1 MFFFLHKLNYCQIG
15 GMGFYAPYKPEQEL
29 LWLIAYRTILKPY
42 KDVIRYIA
50 RKHLVHW
57 VKDKLDYYF
66 SIDFGRLYKE
76 EEERAIHNEPLDTF
90 VKVYNDKFDFICC
103 TVASNL
109 KVKRNVLLFCS
120 NVERYRN
127 SISYMLGMNDKLE
140 IYNDDTL
147 GALDLLSFT
156 AASRTTRGMG
166 ADLIVIEN
174 YNTLNPDLFFETV
187 IPLVQIKNVRLL
199 CFYYALD
206 VTLEAIQKLNGFK
219 FY

>member
-1 MFFFLHKLNYCQIG
+1 
-15 GMGFYAPYKPEQEL
+15 MGFYAPYKPEQIL

-50 RKHLVHW
+50 RNHLVHW
-57 VKDKLDYYF
+57 VKDEADYHF

-76 EEERAIHNEPLDTF
+76 EERAIHNETLDTF
-90 VKVYNDKFDFICC
+90 VKVDNEKFDFICC

-120 NVERYRN
+120 NVVKYRN
-127 SISYMLGMNDKLE
+127 SISYMFGTNARLE
-140 IYNDDTL
+140 IYNGDTL
-147 GALDLLSFT
+147 KFTNTGKLTLLNLDT
-156 AASRTTRGMG
+156 TSRTTRGLG
-166 ADLIVIEN
+166 ADLIIVEN
-174 YNTLNPDLFFETV
+174 YNVLNPNLVFKTV
-187 IPLVQIKNVRLL
+187 IPLLQLKNVRLL

-206 VTLEAIQKLNGFK
+206 ATLETIQKLNGFK